1 MNMLYKYL
9 AVISS
14 FFIAKNQAK
23 TDLEWEQEQA
33 QLAKYGKTL
42 TKRSNHQ
49 YLDRRSVFRD
59 RYKHTALINDPETK
73 EKRHT
78 HLSQFPH
85 SRWLN
90 FN

>member
-1 MNMLYKYL
+1 MLYKYL

-14 FFIAKNQAK
+14 LFIAKNQAK

-49 YLDRRSVFRD
+49 YLDRRSIFRD
-59 RYKHTALINDPETK
+59 RYKHTALINDPET
-73 EKRHT
+73 EKKKHT
-78 HLSQFPH
+78 HLSRFPH

>member
-23 TDLEWEQEQA
+23 ADVEWEQEQA
-33 QLAKYGKTL
+33 PLAKYGMTL

-49 YLDRRSVFRD
+49 YLDRRSIFRN
-59 RYKHTALINDPETK
+59 RFKHTVLINESETK
-73 EKRHT
+73 EKRYIHP
-78 HLSQFPH
+78 SQFPH

-90 FN
+90 

>member
-49 YLDRRSVFRD
+49 YLNRRSIFRD
-59 RYKHTALINDPETK
+59 RYKHTALINESETK
-73 EKRHT
+73 EKRQT
-78 HLSQFPH
+78 HLSQFSH

-90 FN
+90 

>member
-1 MNMLYKYL
+1 MNMIYKYL

-23 TDLEWEQEQA
+23 ANVEWKQGQA

-49 YLDRRSVFRD
+49 YLDRRSIFRD
-59 RYKHTALINDPETK
+59 RYKHTVLINEPETK
-73 EKRHT
+73 EKKHT
-78 HLSQFPH
+78 HLSKFPH

>member
-1 MNMLYKYL
+1 MLYKYL

-23 TDLEWEQEQA
+23 ADVEWGQEQA

-49 YLDRRSVFRD
+49 HLDRRSVFRD
-59 RYKHTALINDPETK
+59 RYKHTALTNESDTK
-73 EKRHT
+73 ENRQNR
-78 HLSQFPH
+78 LSQFPH
-85 SRWLN
+85 GRWLN
-90 FN
+90 

>member
-1 MNMLYKYL
+1 MNMLNKYL

-23 TDLEWEQEQA
+23 ADVEWEQEQA
-33 QLAKYGKTL
+33 QLAKDGKTL

-49 YLDRRSVFRD
+49 YLDRRSIFRS
-59 RYKHTALINDPETK
+59 RYKHTMLINESEIK
-73 EKRHT
+73 EKRHI
-78 HLSQFPH
+78 HLPQFPH

-90 FN
+90 

>member
-1 MNMLYKYL
+1 MKMLHKYL

-23 TDLEWEQEQA
+23 VDVEWEQEEA
-33 QLAKYGKTL
+33 LLAKYGKTL

-49 YLDRRSVFRD
+49 YLDRRSIFRD
-59 RYKHTALINDPETK
+59 RYKNTELINESEIK

-78 HLSQFPH
+78 HISQFPH

-90 FN
+90 

>member
-14 FFIAKNQAK
+14 LFIAKNQAK
-23 TDLEWEQEQA
+23 TDLEWEQGQV
-33 QLAKYGKTL
+33 QLTKYEKTL

-49 YLDRRSVFRD
+49 YLDRRSIFRD
-59 RYKHTALINDPETK
+59 RYKHTALINDPET
-73 EKRHT
+73 EKKKHT
-78 HLSQFPH
+78 HLSRFPH

>member
-23 TDLEWEQEQA
+23 ADVEWEQEQA

-49 YLDRRSVFRD
+49 YLDRRSNFRD
-59 RYKHTALINDPETK
+59 RYKHTALINESDTK
-73 EKRHT
+73 ENRHID
-78 HLSQFPH
+78 LSQFPH

-90 FN
+90 

>member
-1 MNMLYKYL
+1 MKMLYKYL

-23 TDLEWEQEQA
+23 ADVEWEQEQTL
-33 QLAKYGKTL
+33 LAKYGKTL

-49 YLDRRSVFRD
+49 YLDRRSIFRN
-59 RYKHTALINDPETK
+59 RYKHTVLINESEIK
-73 EKRHT
+73 EKSHD
-78 HLSQFPH
+78 HIAQFPH

-90 FN
+90 